1 MKIQKITG
9 ENHESY
15 RDRSRARG
23 FHARGVH
30 LYDAS
35 RRHAV
40 REECGAHLGL
50 PEGLRASR
58 THREGR
64 HRDAAPFPC
73 LDRMPK
79 NFEELGAKEEDIG
92 KLAHTCC
99 FGSEH
104 SDGKVHGFMTLEEK
118 DIEAIYRL
126 ML

>member
-1 MKIQKITG
+1 MKAIVIGAGLAVSMPAVFTYTMHHDVTRFAK
-9 ENHESY
+9 N
-15 RDRSRARG
+15 
-23 FHARGVH
+23 
-30 LYDAS
+30 
-35 RRHAV
+35 AV
-40 REECGAHLGL
+40 RIWGCQMDFEH
-50 PEGLRASR
+50 PERTAKEGIETLRRFLVSI
-58 THREGR
+58 G
-64 HRDAAPFPC
+64 
-73 LDRMPK
+73 MPK